1 VTAAASSGVPA
12 VQAPRAGVLVLGIGN
27 VLWADEGFGVRA
39 VQALHQGW
47 QTPPEV
53 RLMDGGTQGL
63 YLLDAVCE
71 ASHVI
76 VLDAIDFALPPGTLK
91 VFRDA
96 EVPVWSDTV
105 MSLHQASFQE
115 LLSLARLRDR
125 FPQRITLIGVQPEVL
140 DDLGGSL
147 SPRVRTRVD
156 EAVALAVA
164 ELAAW
169 GVPAVSRTAAPE
181 DTLSADA
188 LDLHRYEGERPSAD
202 DACRVGDA
210 RFLNQVHGPGG
221 PRELA

>member
-1 VTAAASSGVPA
+1 MTAAASSGEPA
-12 VQAPRAGVLVLGIGN
+12 VQAPRVGVLVLGIGN

-39 VQALHQGW
+39 VQALHQRW

-53 RLMDGGTQGL
+53 RLVDGGTQGL

-91 VFRDA
+91 VFRDD

-125 FPQRITLIGVQPEVL
+125 FPQRITLIGVQPAVL

-147 SPRVRTRVD
+147 SPQVRARVD

-169 GVPAVSRTAAPE
+169 GVPAVPRTAPPE

-221 PRELA
+221 SREHA

>member
-1 VTAAASSGVPA
+1 MTAAASSGEPA
-12 VQAPRAGVLVLGIGN
+12 VQAPRVGVLVLGIGN

-39 VQALHQGW
+39 VQALHQRW

-53 RLMDGGTQGL
+53 RLVDGGTQGL

-76 VLDAIDFALPPGTLK
+76 VLDAIDFALPPGTLE
-91 VFRDA
+91 VFRDD

-125 FPQRITLIGVQPEVL
+125 FPQRITLIGVQPAVL

-147 SPRVRTRVD
+147 SPQVRARVD

-169 GVPAVSRTAAPE
+169 GVAAVPRTAPPE

-221 PRELA
+221 SREHA